1 MADNTMNLLQLSPR
15 DRNIAI
21 LNRMREREN
30 RYGLGHMAQIERIY
44 RELTEIQYQDSELH
58 QIDAMGSPFEEYL
71 AEAINILDQIVNFD
85 PTE

>member
-1 MADNTMNLLQLSPR
+1 MADNTMNLLELSPR

-30 RYGLGHMAQIERIY
+30 RYGLGHLAQIERIY
-44 RELTEIQYQDSELH
+44 RELREIQYQDSELH
-58 QIDAMGSPFEEYL
+58 QIDSMGSPFDEHL
-71 AEAINILDQIVNFD
+71 ADAIESLDQIVNFD